1 MAPKLVLPQRRRLR
15 QKTCPD
21 IRRRGPLGKRRLS
34 GKQAAPIHFVL
45 PPAAVR
51 AMADEAWSEM
61 TALSEDKRRRHI
73 HWVHVRTHQPHHR
86 QPATFTRA
94 GLWQHLD

>member
-34 GKQAAPIHFVL
+34 GKKAAPIHFVL

-51 AMADEAWSEM
+51 AMADEALLLLLLPVFFLCAFYIPLAVVCSC
-61 TALSEDKRRRHI
+61 
-73 HWVHVRTHQPHHR
+73 
-86 QPATFTRA
+86 
-94 GLWQHLD
+94 